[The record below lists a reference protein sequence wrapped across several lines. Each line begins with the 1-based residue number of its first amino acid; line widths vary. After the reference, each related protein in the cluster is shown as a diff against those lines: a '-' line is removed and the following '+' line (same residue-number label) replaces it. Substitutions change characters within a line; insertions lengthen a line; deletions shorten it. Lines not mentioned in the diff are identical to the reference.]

1 MTNGSGTRRACWF
14 HHRPCRLLPVTES
27 IALPPDL
34 RRASCHPLIPIHST
48 AGAEIGILACSKC
61 GNPMRLSQI
70 EPAAPGYDVRLSNA
84 RSAIP
89 SSVFR
94 SLSKRRDS
102 MLAWNK
108 PALWKFGLFWSECQC
123 AASGRPL
130 AYAYHRGGKRANAS
144 PFRLGPEPE
153 RSRRLGIAFPQFNKR

>member
-1 MTNGSGTRRACWF
+1 VTNGSGTRRACWF

-70 EPAAPGYDVRLSNA
+70 EPAAPGYDVRTFECA
-84 RSAIP
+84 KCIP

-94 SLSKRRDS
+94 YLSATS

-108 PALWKFGLFWSECQC
+108 SALWKFGLYLDSECQC
-123 AASGRPL
+123 AASVGRWL
-130 AYAYHRGGKRANAS
+130 TRTTAVGSELMHR
-144 PFRLGPEPE
+144 PFAWGP
-153 RSRRLGIAFPQFNKR
+153 SRNDPGV

>member
-1 MTNGSGTRRACWF
+1 VTNGSGTRRACWF

-94 SLSKRRDS
+94 SLSKRDFYAGLEQTS
-102 MLAWNK
+102 TLEIW
-108 PALWKFGLFWSECQC
+108 ALSRFRMPMCRF
-123 AASGRPL
+123 GRPL

-144 PFRLGPEPE
+144 PFRLGP
-153 RSRRLGIAFPQFNKR
+153 SRNDPGV